1 MVLNIQHKNK
11 KQKMTSMTTPTL
23 SCLNSVKRDNV
34 TTRPVAT
41 NLPAVILFEYIGDR
55 SGSTCNIAAAQMTG
69 LQKCIDDRREDAL
82 TTGAVCFVSIT
93 TFDDESTTYTSEW
106 SETSDEYANIKNVPK
121 VLNVQSMLEPRGCTR
136 LIDTAYERASAF
148 ETKMTEIQDSLKG
161 KDNEKLVAV
170 FALSTDG
177 MDNASNQHRIQDL
190 NAIITRLRKRGAQ
203 MMFLAANQD
212 AIATGNTFGFAESHA
227 MTFGATPETAKAAY
241 QGMSQLARDS
251 SEGLQ
256 SPGFS
261 QSMRQ
266 CSAPAHQTYGQS
278 RFQPR
283 MPSSLRMTTCMP
295 QPDFPIGG
303 AAGSVVNDQD
313 PSDLTSGNVTPPTLS
328 QVMWAPVV
336 TFGN

>member
-1 MVLNIQHKNK
+1 
-11 KQKMTSMTTPTL
+11 MTSITTTPTL
-23 SCLNSVKRDNV
+23 SSPNSVDNDNV
-34 TTRPVAT
+34 STHPVEPK
-41 NLPAVILFEYIGDR
+41 LPAVILFEAAFDR
-55 SGSTCNIAAAQMTG
+55 SGSTRNIYEAQMVG
-69 LQKCIDDRREDAL
+69 LQKCIDDRREDVL
-82 TTGAVCFVSIT
+82 KTGARCFVSIT

-106 SETSDEYANIKNVPK
+106 SETGDGYANIENVPK

-136 LIDTAYERASAF
+136 LIDTAFERALAF
-148 ETKMTEIQDSLKG
+148 EKKMTEIQDSLKG

-177 MDNASNQHRIQDL
+177 MDNASNKHKIQDL
-190 NAIITRLRKRGAQ
+190 NAAITRLRKRGAQ

-212 AIATGNTFGFAESHA
+212 AIATGNTFGFAKSHA

-266 CSAPAHQTYGQS
+266 CSAPPPQTYGQTQAQ
-278 RFQPR
+278 FQPR

-295 QPDFPIGG
+295 QPDFSFGG
-303 AAGSVVNDQD
+303 AA
-313 PSDLTSGNVTPPTLS
+313 DLTSENVTPPTLS
-328 QVMWAPVV
+328 RSPVV